1 MPVMVRHQAN
11 PEPVSRM
18 IVETVRGSSRAKGIA
33 SIKRAAF
40 LSTTTKLGSSKYSHF
55 HWMLLQNRTLLRAR
69 AYLAHPV
76 YLCTIVAFSKL
87 VYEYVFIKRFLKT
100 SPGAALSFGISC
112 YQAVKLLSAN

>member
-40 LSTTTKLGSSKYSHF
+40 LSTTTKLGSSKYSHL
-55 HWMLLQNRTLLRAR
+55 HWML
-69 AYLAHPV
+69 
-76 YLCTIVAFSKL
+76 
-87 VYEYVFIKRFLKT
+87 
-100 SPGAALSFGISC
+100 
-112 YQAVKLLSAN
+112 